1 MNRKGFTLVEIMIVV
16 AIIALLAAIA
26 IPNLLRA
33 RLNANEAATIEALKT
48 ISGAA
53 TSWASVNNA
62 AYPPT
67 LADMTAPGMVL
78 AGVLGPPFLDDT
90 FNAATPNRNGYT
102 LVYTA
107 ADVSVPADLILD
119 QFYVTAA
126 PMGPGITGSRVFYVD
141 DAGVVCAAP
150 QTTPIAAA
158 HAGGACPP
166 APYVA
171 LQ

>member
-1 MNRKGFTLVEIMIVV
+1 MKKRGFTLVEIMIVV

-48 ISGAA
+48 ASGAA

-62 AYPPT
+62 AFP
-67 LADMTAPGMVL
+67 ASFVAMTAPGMTA

-102 LVYTA
+102 LNYVP
-107 ADVSVPADLILD
+107 ADVSVPADGLLD
-119 QFYVTAA
+119 QFYITAT
-126 PMGPGITGSRVFYVD
+126 PQGPGITGSRDFYID

-150 QTTPIAAA
+150 QGTGVAVA

-166 APYVA
+166 LPYVA